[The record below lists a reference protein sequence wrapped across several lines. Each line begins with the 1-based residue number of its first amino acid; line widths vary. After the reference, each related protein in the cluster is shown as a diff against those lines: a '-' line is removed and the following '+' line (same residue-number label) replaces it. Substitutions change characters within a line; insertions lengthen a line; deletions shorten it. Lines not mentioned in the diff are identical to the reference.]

1 MVKIYDITREL
12 LSAEVYPGDT
22 APRLKQVAVESE
34 GGFNTSDITACL
46 HNGTHLDAPLH
57 VSQKECGVDGVPL
70 EKCFG
75 RCVVVTVDGKVTLNK
90 VVELSKLGAKKILF
104 RNAEITPTAA
114 FELSFLKLD
123 LVGTEQS
130 SIGGKN
136 VHASFLKHG
145 TVVLEGL
152 DLSTV
157 KDGEYTLC
165 ALPLKISGADGSPVR
180 AVLIEE

>member
-1 MVKIYDITREL
+1 MKIYDITREL

-22 APRLKQVAVESE
+22 APKLVRVATEEE

-46 HNGTHLDAPLH
+46 HNGTHIDAPLH
-57 VSQKECGVDGVPL
+57 VKEGSASATEIPL
-70 EKCFG
+70 DACYG
-75 RCVVVTVDGKVTLNK
+75 RCAVITVDGKIDLKK
-90 VVELSKLGAKKILF
+90 VADIKKSGYKRILF

-114 FELSFLKLD
+114 FELSFLKLAV
-123 LVGTEQS
+123 VGTELS

-136 VHASFLKHG
+136 VHGSFLKHG
-145 TVVLEGL
+145 TMVLEGL
-152 DLSTV
+152 DLSSV

-165 ALPLKISGADGSPVR
+165 AFPLKIRGADGSPVR